1 LLETVGIQIRPAEAQ
16 KLDFPGFPLKDRMA
30 HPIALV
36 SQARDFFY
44 LYPLTMAITR
54 DQKTAI
60 LDDLKQKFQDAKGIV
75 FAQYRGL
82 SVEDAQELRR
92 GLRESNVDYKVAK
105 KTLIKLAAKE
115 MDYDIPT
122 EVMDG
127 PIGVAFG
134 FDDEIVAA
142 QKVQEFAKKFESL
155 SIMGG
160 FMEGKAITADVVIQL
175 ASIPSRDV
183 LLAQMMGSMMSPLT
197 GFVGIGNGVTGGF
210 VRVLNAYREQREEGG
225 ETPPPVEEPKAE
237 EAPVEETA
245 ETPVEDAPTEEPA
258 AEEAK
263 ADEPVADAPAEE
275 AAEEITSEAPA
286 EEDAK
291 PKEAEAP
298 AEAPAEEATPAEEP
312 AAEETPKDDAPA
324 EDAS

>member
-1 LLETVGIQIRPAEAQ
+1 
-16 KLDFPGFPLKDRMA
+16 MA

-36 SQARDFFY
+36 SQAREFFYLY

-54 DQKTAI
+54 DQKTEI
-60 LDDLKQKFQDAKGIV
+60 LEELKQKFQEAKGVV
-75 FAQYRGL
+75 FAQYSGL
-82 SVEDAQELRR
+82 SVEDAQALRR

-115 MDYDIPT
+115 MNYDIP
-122 EVMDG
+122 EGVMDG

-134 FDDEIVAA
+134 FDDEIAAA
-142 QKVQEFAKKFESL
+142 QKVQEFAKKFDAL

-160 FMEGKAITADVVIQL
+160 FMEGKAITAEVVIQL

-225 ETPPPVEEPKAE
+225 ETPPPAEEPKAE
-237 EAPVEETA
+237 KAEAEEPAAAEEAPAEEK
-245 ETPVEDAPTEEPA
+245 TEEPA
-258 AEEAK
+258 ADEPAKEAAEAPAEESKTDDAPAEAPAAEEAPKEEPKAEKAEAPTEEAPAEDEAPAEEEAK
-263 ADEPVADAPAEE
+263 ADEA
-275 AAEEITSEAPA
+275 
-286 EEDAK
+286 
-291 PKEAEAP
+291 
-298 AEAPAEEATPAEEP
+298 
-312 AAEETPKDDAPA
+312 DAPA

>member
-1 LLETVGIQIRPAEAQ
+1 
-16 KLDFPGFPLKDRMA
+16 LDLPGFPLKDRMA

-60 LDDLKQKFQDAKGIV
+60 LDELKQKFQDAKGIV

-115 MDYDIPT
+115 MDYDIPE

-142 QKVQEFAKKFESL
+142 QKIYEFVKKFESL

-160 FMEGKAITADVVIQL
+160 FMEGKAIDAEVVKQL

-225 ETPPPVEEPKAE
+225 ETPPPAEEPKAE
-237 EAPVEETA
+237 AKPEETVEEAPAEKAEEAGDEPVAEAAPAESVEETTSDAPVEET
-245 ETPVEDAPTEEPA
+245 
-258 AEEAK
+258 
-263 ADEPVADAPAEE
+263 PAEE
-275 AAEEITSEAPA
+275 TPA

-291 PKEAEAP
+291 PEEAEA
-298 AEAPAEEATPAEEP
+298 PAEEP